1 MIPQD
6 VLGFWFGQGVDYGK
20 PRRDWFAKSG
30 DFDAEIRRRFS
41 FLHEAAAAGKLSD
54 WQAEPTA
61 CLALVVVLDQFSR
74 NIFRGS
80 PQAFAADSLAR
91 EAAQRA
97 LSRGDD
103 RAMLPVERMFLYL
116 PFEHGESLED
126 QRRSCALMRPLAD
139 YPETADVYPYAL
151 RHLEIIERF
160 GRFPHRNAALGRTST
175 PQEIAFLETP
185 GSSF

>member
-1 MIPQD
+1 VIAQD
-6 VLGFWFGQGVDYGK
+6 VLDFWFGQGVDYGK
-20 PRRDWFAKSG
+20 RRRDWFAKNPE
-30 DFDAEIRRRFS
+30 FDAEIRRRFS
-41 FLHEAAAAGKLSD
+41 VLQEAAAAGKLRH
-54 WQAEPTA
+54 WQAEPTT
-61 CLALVVVLDQFSR
+61 CLALVLVLDQFSR

-80 PQAFAADSLAR
+80 PQAFAADPLAR

-116 PFEHGESLED
+116 PFEHSELLAD
-126 QRRSCALMRPLAD
+126 QRHCCVLMEPLAG
-139 YPETADVYPYAL
+139 YAETADVYPYAL

-160 GRFPHRNAALGRTST
+160 GRFPHRNAVLGRTST